1 MTTYP
6 ARLKRGCQVGHLSR
20 RGLIL
25 DVVVTG
31 ICVVA
36 NEGAFSL
43 LQILTPSN
51 AIFTWST
58 RRI

>member
-1 MTTYP
+1 MTFP
-6 ARLKRGCQVGHLSR
+6 ARLKRGHQVGHLSR

-25 DVVVTG
+25 DVAVIG

-36 NEGAFSL
+36 NGGAISL
-43 LQILTPSN
+43 LQIFTPSN